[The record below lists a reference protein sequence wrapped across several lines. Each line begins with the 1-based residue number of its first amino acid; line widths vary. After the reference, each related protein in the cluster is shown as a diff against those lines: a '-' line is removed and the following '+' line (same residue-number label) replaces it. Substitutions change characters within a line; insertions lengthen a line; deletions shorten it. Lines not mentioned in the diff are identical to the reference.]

1 MKVLIVNPPIRLDDK
16 PRNIPHG
23 LAILAN
29 ILRQKFR
36 CQILFVDWNAH
47 RYSIEKI
54 KAIIKSFPCDVAMIG
69 GLIPTYKYLIKISNI
84 IKKYH
89 PKTKILA
96 GGSAAMSIPKV
107 LLENSMIDVVCTGEG
122 EVTIVRLIESFQQ
135 DENPD
140 LSAIRGI
147 AYSDNEGKIL
157 VNEPEPLIQN
167 LDQDSLL
174 PAYDLLP
181 MNIYLAN
188 PVAGLGRDIDFI
200 SGRGCPYH
208 CTFCYQPWGH
218 KNRKHSSGFIKDAI
232 LFLKKNYQVNFIS
245 FQDDL
250 FIADKKRLYD
260 FCELRNRYFP
270 DIYWS
275 CTGRA
280 NICDE
285 ELIKIV
291 RESGCT
297 LISYGFESGSQR
309 MLNSMNKKINL
320 DQMEHAVDLN
330 RKYGLPIPVSFIL
343 GMPGENEQ
351 SCKETVEFCI
361 KNNLT
366 LDSLMFATPY
376 PGTALFDFAIK
387 TGRIK
392 KNGIHDFVMR
402 LGDARDFVVNL
413 TDSFTDEELKRK
425 YNEMISLAKK
435 AYNPISQKE
444 IEEKI
449 KSLYG
454 PLSEMFFNL
463 SSEDKEHQAKHGAIG
478 LF

>member
-16 PRNIPHG
+16 PRHIPHG

-29 ILRQKFR
+29 IIRKRFD
-36 CQILFVDWNAH
+36 CQLLFVDWNAQ
-47 RYSIEKI
+47 RYTEEQFKVIVKDYS
-54 KAIIKSFPCDVAMIG
+54 CDLAMIS
-69 GLIPTYKYLIKISNI
+69 GLIPTYKYLIGISKV
-84 IKKYH
+84 IKGYH
-89 PKTKILA
+89 PKCKIVA
-96 GGSAAMSIPKV
+96 GGSAAMSVPDV
-107 LLENSMIDVVCTGEG
+107 LLKNSVVDVVCIGEG
-122 EVTIVRLIESFQQ
+122 EVTIVELIEAFQQ
-135 DENPD
+135 KKDPD
-140 LSAIRGI
+140 LSSIKGI
-147 AYSDNEGKIL
+147 AYKDKNEI
-157 VNEPEPLIQN
+157 VFNEPHPLIDD
-167 LDQDSLL
+167 LDIVSDL

-188 PVAGLGRDIDFI
+188 PVVGLGRDIDFI

-218 KNRKHSSGFIKDAI
+218 KNRRHSAEFLKDAV
-232 LFLKKNYQVNFIS
+232 LYLKRKYQINFIS

-250 FIADKKRLYD
+250 FVANRKKLYE

-285 ELIKIV
+285 ELIKTV
-291 RESGCT
+291 REAGCT

-320 DQMEHAVDLN
+320 DQMEHVVNLS

-351 SCKETVEFCI
+351 SCNETVEFCV

-366 LDSLMFATPY
+366 LDSLMYATPY
-376 PGTALFDFAIK
+376 PGTAIFDFAIR
-387 TGRIK
+387 TGLIK
-392 KNGIHDFVMR
+392 KDSIHDFVMH

-413 TDSFTDEELKRK
+413 TDSFTDEGLKKK
-425 YNEMISLAKK
+425 YNEMISVAKK
-435 AYNPISQKE
+435 AYRPVPQNKMNK
-444 IEEKI
+444 KI

-463 SSEDKEHQAKHGAIG
+463 SPEDKEHRAKHGAIG